1 MASRE
6 RKRTVGRPR
15 VLTESA
21 RKRVKRER
29 DKILTQTKV
38 YLGDQFDRWT
48 KKKQE
53 LGETHAGL
61 AKLLLDK

>member
-1 MASRE
+1 M
-6 RKRTVGRPR
+6 VGRPR
-15 VLTESA
+15 VLTYSA

-29 DKILTQTKV
+29 DKIHVRYKV
-38 YLGDQFDRWT
+38 YLGDQFDRGT

-53 LGETHAGL
+53 VSETHAGL